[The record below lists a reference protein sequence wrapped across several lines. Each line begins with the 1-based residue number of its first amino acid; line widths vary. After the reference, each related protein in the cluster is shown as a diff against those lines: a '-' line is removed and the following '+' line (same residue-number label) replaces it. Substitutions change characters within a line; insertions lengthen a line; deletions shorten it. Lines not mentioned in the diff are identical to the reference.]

1 MSGRHALITGGSS
14 GIGLAVAAQLVSDG
28 WNLSL
33 IARRGDRLAEARG
46 VLRTN
51 HGAADRQ
58 ILPLSADVSDMAAM
72 ESAAAAAIDAYG
84 PPDLVVTSAGV
95 ARPGYFDSLPIDV
108 FRTAMDVNY
117 LGTVH
122 TIKAVLP
129 AMRQHGGGRVVMVSS
144 GAGLIGLFGYTAY
157 APSKFAV
164 RGLAESLRG
173 ELARDGIGVSIVY
186 PPDTDTPQ
194 LVEEN
199 RYKPPETK
207 RITAQARTWSPDD
220 VARVILDGVR
230 RNRFAITPGW
240 EMWALSRLHS
250 LIGFI
255 LHHQFDRLAKAARK
269 QADAS
274 DHGQAQGRRE

>member
-1 MSGRHALITGGSS
+1 MSARHALITGGSS
-14 GIGLAVAAQLVSDG
+14 GIGLAVAARLASDG

-33 IARRGDRLAEARG
+33 IARRAERLADARRMLAEA
-46 VLRTN
+46 
-51 HGAADRQ
+51 HGLADRQ
-58 ILPLSADVSDMAAM
+58 VLTVSADVADMAAV
-72 ESAAAAAIDAYG
+72 ESAVAAAIDSHG
-84 PPDLVVTSAGV
+84 PPDLVVTSAGI
-95 ARPGYFDSLPIDV
+95 ARPGRFDELPVDV
-108 FRTAMDVNY
+108 FRQAMDVNY
-117 LGTVH
+117 MGTIH

-129 AMRQHGGGRVVMVSS
+129 AMRQRGGGRIVMVSS

-173 ELARDGIGVSIVY
+173 ELRRDGIGVSIVY

-207 RITAQARTWSPDD
+207 RITAQAGIWSPED

-230 RNRFAITPGW
+230 RRRFVITPGW

-250 LIGFI
+250 VIGFL
-255 LHHQFDRLAKAARK
+255 LHRRFDRLAARARE
-269 QADAS
+269 QADAPAKS
-274 DHGQAQGRRE
+274 SGDQS

>member
-14 GIGLAVAAQLVSDG
+14 GIGLAVAARLASDG

-33 IARRGDRLAEARG
+33 VARRADRLAEARSM
-46 VLRTN
+46 LRETA
-51 HGAADRQ
+51 GAPDRQ
-58 ILPLSADVSDMAAM
+58 ILLAPADVSDMAAV
-72 ESAAAAAIDAYG
+72 EAATSGVVEAYG

-95 ARPGYFDSLPIDV
+95 ARPGRFDALSPEV

-117 LGTVH
+117 MGTVH

-129 AMRQHGGGRVVMVSS
+129 AMRRRGTGRIVMVSS
-144 GAGLIGLFGYTAY
+144 GAGLVGLFGYTAY

-194 LVEEN
+194 LAEEN
-199 RYKPPETK
+199 RFKPAETK
-207 RITAQARTWSPDD
+207 RITAQARTWSADD
-220 VARVILDGVR
+220 VARAILDGVR

-250 LIGFI
+250 LIGAM
-255 LHHQFDRLAKAARK
+255 LQRRFDRLAEAARR
-269 QADAS
+269 QARAPDG
-274 DHGQAQGRRE
+274 DRT

>member
-14 GIGLAVAAQLVSDG
+14 GIGLALAAQLAAEG

-33 IARRGDRLAEARG
+33 IARRADGLAHARKALCSEHD
-46 VLRTN
+46 VSNAQVQTF
-51 HGAADRQ
+51 
-58 ILPLSADVSDMAAM
+58 SADVVDYEAVKNVT
-72 ESAAAAAIDAYG
+72 AAAIDAYG
-84 PPDLVVTSAGV
+84 PPELAVTSAGV
-95 ARPGYFDSLPIDV
+95 ARPGYFDTLGIDI
-108 FRTAMDVNY
+108 FRTAIEVNY

-122 TIKAVLP
+122 AVKAVLP
-129 AMRQHGGGRVVMVSS
+129 AMRRQGRGRIVMVSS
-144 GAGLIGLFGYTAY
+144 GAGLVGLFGYSAY

-164 RGLAESLRG
+164 RGFAESLRG
-173 ELARDGIGVSIVY
+173 ELAREGIGVSIAY

-207 RITAQARTWSPDD
+207 RITAQAGVWSADA

-240 EMWALSRLHS
+240 QIWALYRLHS
-250 LIGFI
+250 LIGPV
-255 LHHQFDRLAKAARK
+255 LQRHFDRLARRAR
-269 QADAS
+269 DET
-274 DHGQAQGRRE
+274 GRPD